1 MTPEQI
7 ADFKKRYFDKF
18 KDAVS
23 VEHKGF
29 KEIKCFILGDEK
41 SKSKTVDGYDIF
53 EITSSDGTIK
63 EERVC

>member
-1 MTPEQI
+1 MTPDQI
-7 ADFKKRYFDKF
+7 ADFKKRYLDKF

-29 KEIKCFILGDEK
+29 KEIKCLILGDAE
-41 SKSKTVDGYDIF
+41 SKSKTVEGYDIF
-53 EITSSDGTIK
+53 KITNADGTTK